1 DDAGDVDAL
10 APEALDRAERRAAGG
25 DGVLEDDDLGP
36 RGEALGALDEAAGA
50 VTLLGLPHVE
60 GIQRAPFEGRSE
72 AHGARERAAAE
83 LHARDGVDLLAEPLD
98 GVQEDG
104 PDEAVPLGREHG
116 GLAVDEEVALATA
129 REDEFP
135 TLEGAVTEE

>member
-1 DDAGDVDAL
+1 GCDAARGARSFVPHEVPPREDGDEGEPRFADGVRPTLVAIDHGDDAGDVDAL

-83 LHARDGVDLLAEPLD
+83 LHARDGVDLLAEP
-98 GVQEDG
+98 
-104 PDEAVPLGREHG
+104 
-116 GLAVDEEVALATA
+116 
-129 REDEFP
+129 
-135 TLEGAVTEE
+135 